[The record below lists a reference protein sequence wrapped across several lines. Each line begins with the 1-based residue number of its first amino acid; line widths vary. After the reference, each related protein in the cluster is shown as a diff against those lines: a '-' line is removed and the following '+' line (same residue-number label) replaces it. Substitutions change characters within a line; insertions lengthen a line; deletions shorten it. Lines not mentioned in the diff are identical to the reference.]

1 MEMKLQATYV
11 VRFKITDRSLYD
23 EFDSGDGTL
32 VRFLS
37 EVLSTVRYA
46 EDWNKRVMETFS
58 DEYWWDDEADE
69 GIIDVEVT
77 FNTEGLPESSHDGI
91 MESIG
96 MTTGDDMPPFKY
108 INKEM
113 LALLC
118 CTQHQDGMGP
128 LAATV
133 WWSTLIPET
142 EDDDGD
148 LFREEDYP
156 GAEEFKGRIVNYPNT
171 TVQLLSVTFNNG
183 TKEDIELEGSFN
195 SETTNKELEDQMT
208 EYYPEFK

>member
-77 FNTEGLPESSHDGI
+77 FNTEGLPESSHDII

-128 LAATV
+128 LAAIV

-171 TVQLLSVTFNNG
+171 TVQLLSVAFNNG
-183 TKEDIELEGSFN
+183 IKEDIELEGSFKT
-195 SETTNKELEDQMT
+195 ETTNKELEDQMT

>member
-58 DEYWWDDEADE
+58 DEYWWDEEADE

-77 FNTEGLPESSHDGI
+77 FNTEGLPESSHDTI

-128 LAATV
+128 LAAIV
-133 WWSTLIPET
+133 WWSTLIPEN

-195 SETTNKELEDQMT
+195 TETTNKELEDQMT